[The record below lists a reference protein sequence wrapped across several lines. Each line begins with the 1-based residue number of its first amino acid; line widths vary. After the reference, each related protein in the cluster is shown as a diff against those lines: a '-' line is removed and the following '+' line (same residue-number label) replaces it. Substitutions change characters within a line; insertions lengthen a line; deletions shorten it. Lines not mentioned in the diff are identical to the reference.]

1 MLLQHPKNKLLRVD
15 FFHLS
20 PPEII
25 TLVNFILTGY
35 FVGLFELLL
44 FAEAQT
50 CCDEMR
56 IAFCIKPTHGALEKI
71 KFISVMRK

>member
-1 MLLQHPKNKLLRVD
+1 M
-15 FFHLS
+15 
-20 PPEII
+20 
-25 TLVNFILTGY
+25 
-35 FVGLFELLL
+35 GLFELLL